1 MLWGN
6 CMSYSQITGGEGE
19 KQHCKWISAL
29 CRIPPIPTCHS
40 LLEYRLPQIPINN
53 LHVYSRTEKQKWWW
67 LHMYVQLSFWKG
79 LFCIITLHHLE
90 INCFVCMYVF
100 FLWKYWRIYCHW
112 FMQKNKCE
120 LIEFH
125 LHLMLIIMI
134 SMIHVLC
141 SVFTLWA
148 KKLTHSLENM
158 FL

>member
-19 KQHCKWISAL
+19 IQHCKWISAL

-67 LHMYVQLSFWKG
+67 LHMSVRLSFWNG
-79 LFCIITLHHLE
+79 LFCIVTLHHFQ
-90 INCFVCMYVF
+90 INCFVCMYF
-100 FLWKYWRIYCHW
+100 FFKKYWRIYCHW

-120 LIEFH
+120 LTLVEKCMYYNCFSFA
-125 LHLMLIIMI
+125 LNANYYDRCDSCL
-134 SMIHVLC
+134 
-141 SVFTLWA
+141 VFSIY
-148 KKLTHSLENM
+148 SLS
-158 FL
+158 